1 MFTVEVK
8 RRALRKLEELDE
20 KRKKRLEEII
30 ILLKD
35 DPIPFRKVD
44 LSKLKGYENIYR
56 IRVGD
61 LRLVYAVLWTERKI
75 LVHYIGP
82 REKAYV

>member
-20 KRKKRLEEII
+20 KRKKRLKEII

-35 DPIPFRKVD
+35 YPLPFRKVD
-44 LSKLKGYENIYR
+44 LSKLKG
-56 IRVGD
+56 
-61 LRLVYAVLWTERKI
+61 
-75 LVHYIGP
+75 
-82 REKAYV
+82 

>member
-1 MFTVEVK
+1 MFAVEVK
-8 RRALRKLEELDE
+8 RRVLRKLDELDE
-20 KRKKRLEEII
+20 KRKSRLKEII

-61 LRLVYAVLWTERKI
+61 LRLVYAVLWAERKI